1 MNYKTMVN
9 NAYNK
14 YIIDWCEVRGCRP
27 SHVDPEIGINGECYV
42 CISEFERNEFQN
54 EEYMERILS
63 DTEFTLWQARQ
74 EFKEILLKSL
84 ISRIYLKQKAGDLSD
99 CPRCGNKMDPKLSH
113 NAFSR
118 RADVYVCSTCGT
130 HEAIEDAPCP
140 PFDMVAKKP
149 IEEWDF
155 TQNIQYELD

>member
-14 YIIDWCEVRGCRP
+14 YIKDWCEVRGCRP
-27 SHVDPEIGINGECYV
+27 SHVDPETGINGECYV
-42 CISEFERNEFQN
+42 CINEFERNEFQN
-54 EEYMERILS
+54 DEYMSRILS
-63 DTEFTLWQARQ
+63 DSEFALWQARQ

-118 RADVYVCSTCGT
+118 RADVYVCASCGT

-140 PFDMVAKKP
+140 PFDKVPKKP

-155 TQNIQYELD
+155 AYNLEFDLN